1 MRGLMVESL
10 VILDRKLSIDSLS
23 LIQIDS
29 CFYCAQGLVASVS
42 T

>member
-10 VILDRKLSIDSLS
+10 VTLDRKLLIDSLS
-23 LIQIDS
+23 LIQIDLS
-29 CFYCAQGLVASVS
+29 FYCVQELEALVS